1 MTIRKPIRSGSR
13 FTQAEDLQALRTAQ
27 EIARNNGSEWDRE
40 LPPRP
45 VLPPYGPL
53 EKISGVLE
61 AFSSESYEECFDA
74 DRYRTFQQPQ
84 LTESQ
89 RVGGAA
95 MMTLVGNSATAGAFA
110 SDDDDKS
117 LAEYVQ
123 GIINGKPF
131 RGWVGLTRLKAGDE
145 VELIADWQEDHYE
158 VYAIALPRERIISVC
173 PRCAWGRRAKLW
185 LRVKYMFILILI
197 MLTILTLANYQF
209 NDGDFNKTY
218 FFLLTVMYLFAQ
230 SVSGA
235 IAWFAYKAYKETTCK
250 LAEEIFSLIGLSL
263 TKNINLNKLTRQR
276 ERALKK
282 EGKWKN
288 PADKTGEKYPSNK
301 FMYNAEYWFY
311 Y

>member
-1 MTIRKPIRSGSR
+1 M
-13 FTQAEDLQALRTAQ
+13 RTAQ

-95 MMTLVGNSATAGAFA
+95 ILTLLGNSATAGALV
-110 SDDDDKS
+110 SEDDAKS

-123 GIINGKPF
+123 GMINGKPF

-145 VELIADWQEDHYE
+145 VEVIADWQEDHYE
-158 VYAIALPRERIISVC
+158 VYAITLPRERIISVC
-173 PRCAWGRRAKLW
+173 PGCAWGRRAKLW
-185 LRVKYMFILILI
+185 LRIKLMFMLVFIILFLFFIINFSDDDFSFDKGYFISLFI
-197 MLTILTLANYQF
+197 CYCVSQLLA
-209 NDGDFNKTY
+209 
-218 FFLLTVMYLFAQ
+218 
-230 SVSGA
+230 GA
-235 IAWFAYKAYKETTCK
+235 IAWCAYQAYKNTTCK
-250 LAEEIFSLIGLSL
+250 LAEEIFSLIG
-263 TKNINLNKLTRQR
+263 
-276 ERALKK
+276 
-282 EGKWKN
+282 
-288 PADKTGEKYPSNK
+288 
-301 FMYNAEYWFY
+301 
-311 Y
+311 